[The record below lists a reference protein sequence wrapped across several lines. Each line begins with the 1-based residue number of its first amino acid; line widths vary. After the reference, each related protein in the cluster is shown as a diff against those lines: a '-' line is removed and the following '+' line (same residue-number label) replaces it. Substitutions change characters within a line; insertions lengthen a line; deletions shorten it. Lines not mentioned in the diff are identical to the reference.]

1 MCLNPDHMFSPLKL
15 YPWRLDEL
23 ESGYFQNEG
32 DDLMLCD
39 TDKVT
44 TALILVMVWLEL
56 SQ

>member
-1 MCLNPDHMFSPLKL
+1 MFSPLKL